1 MYQKHLNICNYSL
14 SSMSEIIDIAKL
26 SRINQITIPKA
37 VRELL
42 KLNPEDR
49 LVFKKEDNKIVI
61 EKA

>member
-1 MYQKHLNICNYSL
+1 
-14 SSMSEIIDIAKL
+14 MSEIIDIAKI

-42 KLNPEDR
+42 KISPDDR
-49 LVFKKEDNKIVI
+49 LIFKKDDDKIVI

>member
-1 MYQKHLNICNYSL
+1 
-14 SSMSEIIDIAKL
+14 MSEIIDIAKL

-49 LVFKKEDNKIVI
+49 LVFKKDDNKIVI